1 MYKLL
6 IARIKELQGE
16 KSVSAFARYLEMPQK
31 TVDTYINGERKP
43 SVEFIMRVCSKCH
56 VTSDWLLGLSD
67 VRSPFDS
74 VERETNPKENTQK
87 KEKFS
92 MSICR
97 SVKQY
102 NKHITKPKERQVRK
116 EHYNE

>member
-56 VTSDWLLGLSD
+56 VTSDWLLGISD
-67 VRSPFDS
+67 LRAPFMEAPRQNNAS
-74 VERETNPKENTQK
+74 EKRVNA
-87 KEKFS
+87 EKFALFRCS
-92 MSICR
+92 
-97 SVKQY
+97 SVQQFYKLY
-102 NKHITKPKERQVRK
+102 HNA
-116 EHYNE
+116 N